1 MIGEVLG
8 NRYELVEKIGEGG
21 MAIVYKARDNK
32 LSRLVAVKVLKKE
45 FANNKD
51 ISDKFKKE
59 ATAVANFSD
68 ANIVN
73 VLDVGHEEEGNI
85 DYFVMEYVNGKT
97 LKELIVGSG
106 KLNYT
111 TAISIAIQIAK
122 ALECAH
128 KNNIIHRDVKPQ
140 NILVTESGLIKVT
153 DFGIAKSSTSAT
165 ITNTTTIM
173 GSAHYLSPEQAKGS
187 FVDLRSDIY
196 SLGVVL
202 YEMVTG
208 VLPFDGESPVTIAL
222 KHIQSEPIEPKKQNQ
237 AIPDS
242 LNNLIM
248 KCMSKECINRYQNCK
263 ELIDDL
269 QKIKENPNVSIGT
282 VENYD
287 DGKTII
293 MEPIRVEDF
302 VKNESSKNTSEES
315 KNKIYTRDDFENDY
329 DDDEDDEDDDIEI
342 FKKSKKA
349 NQTNKTNK
357 NKKNKNTAI
366 IIGISAIVLALLL
379 GVGFALGSGSFSGS
393 STSNSEK
400 NVTIPDIKGMLVDDA
415 TKELEKLGLKLKI
428 YETVESDKA
437 EGTILEMSPEAN
449 KTAKK
454 GDVINVKVAGASKKV
469 TVPDLRDREINYI
482 KDFLTQKGLNYEITE
497 EYSDNVESG
506 YLIRQYPEKGTDVAI
521 GSTIQLT
528 ISKGPKETYVSVS
541 NYIGTNVD
549 KAKGELESKGLV
561 VLLEEQKT
569 EDKSQ
574 DGMVLKQ
581 TIEGGTKVSSG
592 SRITLIYG
600 RYTETSIDV
609 SKYISVGMTLS
620 DAVSSLESA
629 GISYS
634 ISGASQDVDMSSYVV
649 KGFNNK
655 IKKGETVKIQVEKKS
670 SVDNNGGNNSNAG
683 NNSNT
688 GNNSNNGNNG
698 NDDKDD
704 DTNKP
709 GSGDS
714 GSGNDNNKDESTAD
728 RIGIDTNKNN
738 DVSINN

>member
-1 MIGEVLG
+1 
-8 NRYELVEKIGEGG
+8 
-21 MAIVYKARDNK
+21 
-32 LSRLVAVKVLKKE
+32 
-45 FANNKD
+45 
-51 ISDKFKKE
+51 
-59 ATAVANFSD
+59 
-68 ANIVN
+68 
-73 VLDVGHEEEGNI
+73 
-85 DYFVMEYVNGKT
+85 
-97 LKELIVGSG
+97 
-106 KLNYT
+106 
-111 TAISIAIQIAK
+111 
-122 ALECAH
+122 
-128 KNNIIHRDVKPQ
+128 
-140 NILVTESGLIKVT
+140 
-153 DFGIAKSSTSAT
+153 
-165 ITNTTTIM
+165 
-173 GSAHYLSPEQAKGS
+173 
-187 FVDLRSDIY
+187 
-196 SLGVVL
+196 
-202 YEMVTG
+202 
-208 VLPFDGESPVTIAL
+208 
-222 KHIQSEPIEPKKQNQ
+222 
-237 AIPDS
+237 
-242 LNNLIM
+242 
-248 KCMSKECINRYQNCK
+248 
-263 ELIDDL
+263 
-269 QKIKENPNVSIGT
+269 
-282 VENYD
+282 
-287 DGKTII
+287 
-293 MEPIRVEDF
+293 
-302 VKNESSKNTSEES
+302 
-315 KNKIYTRDDFENDY
+315 
-329 DDDEDDEDDDIEI
+329 
-342 FKKSKKA
+342 
-349 NQTNKTNK
+349 
-357 NKKNKNTAI
+357 
-366 IIGISAIVLALLL
+366 
-379 GVGFALGSGSFSGS
+379 
-393 STSNSEK
+393 
-400 NVTIPDIKGMLVDDA
+400 MLVDDA

-549 KAKGELESKGLV
+549 KAKGELESQGLV

-655 IKKGETVKIQVEKKS
+655 IKKGETVKIQVEKIS
-670 SVDNNGGNNSNAG
+670 SVDNNGGNNSNTG
-683 NNSNT
+683 NT
-688 GNNSNNGNNG
+688 GNTGNNG

-709 GSGDS
+709 DSGDS

>member
-1 MIGEVLG
+1 MNTHSSGYYSIDEEYTIIGFNDTAKEIYPNLQKG
-8 NRYELVEKIGEGG
+8 IKC
-21 MAIVYKARDNK
+21 YKA
-32 LSRLVAVKVLKKE
+32 LMG
-45 FANNKD
+45 
-51 ISDKFKKE
+51 
-59 ATAVANFSD
+59 
-68 ANIVN
+68 
-73 VLDVGHEEEGNI
+73 LDSPCPPCP
-85 DYFVMEYVNGKT
+85 VM
-97 LKELIVGSG
+97 
-106 KLNYT
+106 
-111 TAISIAIQIAK
+111 
-122 ALECAH
+122 
-128 KNNIIHRDVKPQ
+128 
-140 NILVTESGLIKVT
+140 
-153 DFGIAKSSTSAT
+153 
-165 ITNTTTIM
+165 
-173 GSAHYLSPEQAKGS
+173 
-187 FVDLRSDIY
+187 
-196 SLGVVL
+196 
-202 YEMVTG
+202 
-208 VLPFDGESPVTIAL
+208 
-222 KHIQSEPIEPKKQNQ
+222 
-237 AIPDS
+237 
-242 LNNLIM
+242 
-248 KCMSKECINRYQNCK
+248 
-263 ELIDDL
+263 
-269 QKIKENPNVSIGT
+269 
-282 VENYD
+282 
-287 DGKTII
+287 
-293 MEPIRVEDF
+293 
-302 VKNESSKNTSEES
+302 
-315 KNKIYTRDDFENDY
+315 NKIYGPRTYLDPIR
-329 DDDEDDEDDDIEI
+329 
-342 FKKSKKA
+342 
-349 NQTNKTNK
+349 
-357 NKKNKNTAI
+357 
-366 IIGISAIVLALLL
+366 
-379 GVGFALGSGSFSGS
+379 
-393 STSNSEK
+393 
-400 NVTIPDIKGMLVDDA
+400 
-415 TKELEKLGLKLKI
+415 KI

-549 KAKGELESKGLV
+549 KAKGELESQGLV

-655 IKKGETVKIQVEKKS
+655 IKKGETVKIQVEKIS
-670 SVDNNGGNNSNAG
+670 SVDNNGGNNSNTG
-683 NNSNT
+683 NTGNT
-688 GNNSNNGNNG
+688 GNNGNNGNDG

-709 GSGDS
+709 DSGDS